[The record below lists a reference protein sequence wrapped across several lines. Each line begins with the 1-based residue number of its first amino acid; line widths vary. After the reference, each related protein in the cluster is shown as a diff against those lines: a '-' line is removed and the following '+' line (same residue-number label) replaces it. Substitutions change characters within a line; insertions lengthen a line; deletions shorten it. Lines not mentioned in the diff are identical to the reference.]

1 MPELLNHYVHT
12 IPPDAIWI
20 MRGKSILA
28 NRWTH
33 KWTAKTHPAYRCDSR
48 EEAVAKF
55 EVWLRRKVFEEHD
68 ELVCEA
74 LDAIQEDSKLVCCC
88 LSRTVKICH
97 GCVIIQVW
105 QELYERKKK

>member
-1 MPELLNHYVHT
+1 
-12 IPPDAIWI
+12 

-74 LDAIQEDSKLVCCC
+74 LDAIQEDSMLVCCC
-88 LSRTVKICH
+88 LPKQCH
-97 GCVIIQVW
+97 GEVVIKVW
-105 QELYERKKK
+105 YEYRESSV